1 MVIPQLR
8 KKPERFTDANV
19 IMKLDE
25 IAKRLADRGAEG
37 ILQSRAIKVGT
48 KWVTMLQTS
57 WLSCTI
63 YNDGESDIYIRL
75 DDMSTIP
82 WGEGEAPLKK
92 GESITLDLVS
102 QQYKPQT
109 SPDDIVKP
117 LRYGSPLIC
126 LICKTGTATVRV
138 FKLR

>member
-1 MVIPQLR
+1 MLGSGR
-8 KKPERFTDANV
+8 KKPERFTDANTL
-19 IMKLDE
+19 MLLDE

-37 ILQSRAIKVGT
+37 VLKSHVLAVNTNWKT
-48 KWVTMLQTS
+48 LETA

-63 YNDGESDIYIRL
+63 YNDGTADIYIKL
-75 DDMSTIP
+75 DDMSSFP
-82 WGEGEAPLKK
+82 WLEGEAPLKS
-92 GESITLDLVS
+92 GESLNLDLVS

-117 LRYGSPLIC
+117 LRFGSPLLC
-126 LICKTGTATVRV
+126 FVCKTGTATVRV

>member
-1 MVIPQLR
+1 MIFGK

-19 IMKLDE
+19 IILLDE

-37 ILQSRAIKVGT
+37 ILRSHTVEVATTWKTLETG
-48 KWVTMLQTS
+48 

-63 YNDGESDIYIRL
+63 YNDGGSDIYIRL
-75 DDMSTIP
+75 DDMGSTP
-82 WGEGEAPLKK
+82 WKENEAPLKS
-92 GESITLDLVS
+92 GESLTLDLVS

-109 SPDDIVKP
+109 STDDIVKP
-117 LRYGSPLIC
+117 KRFGSPIIC
-126 LICKTGTATVRV
+126 LICKTGTATVRI